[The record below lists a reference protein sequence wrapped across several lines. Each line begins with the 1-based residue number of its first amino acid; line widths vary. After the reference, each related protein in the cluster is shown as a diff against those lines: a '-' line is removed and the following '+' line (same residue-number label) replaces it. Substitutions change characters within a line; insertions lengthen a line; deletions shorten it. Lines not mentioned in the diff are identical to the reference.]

1 MNEIDRIKADI
12 SSQEINPTKTICV
25 TYDGKDNTF
34 EVPLDVFEKFKEIVL
49 NEEAKKEENK
59 NKKREDLRY
68 GNYLW
73 EVVNKYGFSENI
85 MQKVIANYANE
96 KDNY

>member
-1 MNEIDRIKADI
+1 M
-12 SSQEINPTKTICV
+12 
-25 TYDGKDNTF
+25 F
-34 EVPLDVFEKFKEIVL
+34 FEKFKEIAL